1 MKIKE
6 VRRGGSCGVLQERT
20 LGVVFF
26 FFFWSEM
33 ESHQGVLSRE
43 GRGFDLC

>member
-6 VRRGGSCGVLQERT
+6 VRRGDSCGVLQERT

-26 FFFWSEM
+26 FFF
-33 ESHQGVLSRE
+33 GVKWKVI
-43 GRGFDLC
+43 RGF

>member
-26 FFFWSEM
+26 VFLE
-33 ESHQGVLSRE
+33 
-43 GRGFDLC
+43 